1 MLKAFILKTL
11 KRLTFLLIFGSGWFA
26 FSSILFLEDTP
37 SSRVASSLPLEDIN
51 SEQFWSSGYLGD
63 IPDILRNE
71 GAIIAV
77 SKYGFT
83 DIENIALVKL
93 EEDQTKTFIQN
104 YLIDQKAEKIEGL
117 WREGILCSG
126 KGDLSFLWRIEG
138 SLVKD
143 FFEFCHQMSRDNFK
157 TVKRLALIEQSD
169 GKQGFSS
176 MDIDYVVGTNYFV
189 VAHGRS

>member
-1 MLKAFILKTL
+1 LLKAFILKTL
-11 KRLTFLLIFGSGWFA
+11 KRLTLLLIFGSGWFA
-26 FSSILFLEDTP
+26 FASILFLEDTP

-93 EEDQTKTFIQN
+93 KEDQTENFIE
-104 YLIDQKAEKIEGL
+104 YFLIDQKSEKIENI
-117 WREGILCSG
+117 WRESILCSG
-126 KGDLSFLWRIEG
+126 KGDLSFAWRIEG

-157 TVKRLALIEQSD
+157 TVKRLELIEQSD

>member
-1 MLKAFILKTL
+1 ML
-11 KRLTFLLIFGSGWFA
+11 LLIFGSGWFA
-26 FSSILFLEDTP
+26 FTLLLFLEDTA
-37 SSRVASSLPLEDIN
+37 SSKTSSSLPLEEIN
-51 SEQFWSSGYLGD
+51 SELFWSSGYLGD

-143 FFEFCHQMSRDNFK
+143 FFEFCAQMSRDNFK
-157 TVKRLALIEQSD
+157 TVKRLELIEQSKD
-169 GKQGFSS
+169 NKGFSS
-176 MDIDYVVGTNYFV
+176 MDIDYVIGTNYFV
-189 VAHGRS
+189 IAHGRS